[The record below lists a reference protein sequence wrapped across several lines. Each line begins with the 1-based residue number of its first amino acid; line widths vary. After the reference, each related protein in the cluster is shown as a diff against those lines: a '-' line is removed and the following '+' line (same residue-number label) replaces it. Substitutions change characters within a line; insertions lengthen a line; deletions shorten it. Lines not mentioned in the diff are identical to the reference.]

1 MAVVEN
7 VPEKEVSFVELDYN
21 LKTCIN
27 LLKKNDGIGQAGGIT
42 VNTESEVKP
51 YLDYII
57 AEHKIVIR
65 VLKSLIHVG
74 IKKN

>member
-1 MAVVEN
+1 M
-7 VPEKEVSFVELDYN
+7 ELDYN

-57 AEHKIVIR
+57 AEHKNRNPSIKVIDTYVDKER
-65 VLKSLIHVG
+65 ISK
-74 IKKN
+74 